1 MKEQANITITSKIR
15 STVYRKIQEDYDLR
29 VKIAADTGK
38 REQAIYLN
46 AYRDSEKIENVF
58 IIKSFQKHT
67 GWSDAEIFE
76 KEGKQSII
84 NAS

>member
-1 MKEQANITITSKIR
+1 MKEQANITITSKIK

-46 AYRDSEKIENVF
+46 AYRDSEKIENIF

-67 GWSDAEIFE
+67 GWSDSEIFE
-76 KEGKQSII
+76 REDKKAII
-84 NAS
+84 DAI